1 MGDMD
6 LDSTIAEELVLKF
19 RVTHTNYLLLS
30 VPRWLKARS
39 LARGRRCAVG
49 VGAATPKAQC
59 PPPLKPYNQT
69 LRFGVAEGSFAES

>member
-49 VGAATPKAQC
+49 VGAAYP
-59 PPPLKPYNQT
+59 
-69 LRFGVAEGSFAES
+69 